1 MDQPSTDKHR
11 IIILWVFAKLDVPGF
26 IAASAAVLAVVLFAI
41 TLLLVVKGAPP
52 GVPIGPHLAKL
63 AVHFPGYSV
72 TVIGAFV
79 GAAYAGLLGS
89 AWGLVLAFAWN
100 LAHRLVL
107 AVVRIRASLA
117 SYSLD

>member
-1 MDQPSTDKHR
+1 MDQPFTDKHR
-11 IIILWVFAKLDVPGF
+11 IIILWAFAKLDVPAV
-26 IAASAAVLAVVLFAI
+26 IAASGAVLAVMLFAV

-63 AVHFPGYSV
+63 DVYFPGYSV
-72 TVIGAFV
+72 TVMGAFI
-79 GAAYAGLLGS
+79 GGAYAGLLGS
-89 AWGLVLAFAWN
+89 GCGLVLASAWN

-107 AVVRIRASLA
+107 AVIRIRARLA